1 MSGRDAAAGSTPGKS
16 GWVAG
21 RVAGVVAAAARRRGA
36 KAGANDEGAK
46 AGRGGAGHNL
56 WDLDGAKEEALK
68 QVG

>member
-1 MSGRDAAAGSTPGKS
+1 MSGRDAAAGSTPGKG

-46 AGRGGAGHNL
+46 AGGAGHDL